1 LNPSDDVFAATSITT
16 NMKNRLL
23 PQIAKFSLFGLM
35 LSCMVSCQTNME
47 GVAYSAAAG
56 VRKAAGQASESAP
69 AYRSGLGT
77 KLGGERYSS
86 VTNTT
91 FYRKSLGSPDAV
103 DSFHYNDEAGAIAML
118 GGDKSATQ
126 RHSGRFNLA
135 NNTLSVA
142 LVGGYDDDAFPSL
155 TSKKAPGRT
164 VVVGTSGSTY
174 EISIENKTKKRVE
187 VVASVDG
194 LDVLDGGAASV
205 KKHGHILE
213 PGQRMAISG
222 LRKNSNQV
230 RAFTFG
236 TVSESAA
243 AKKGES
249 AARNVGVIGL
259 AVWHEDEAAAKQ
271 AAQLEANR
279 RSEANPFGGSP
290 VSLR

>member
-1 LNPSDDVFAATSITT
+1 
-16 NMKNRLL
+16 MKNPLL
-23 PQIAKFSLFGLM
+23 RKIAQLSLIGFALTGF
-35 LSCMVSCQTNME
+35 VSCQSTME
-47 GVAYSAAAG
+47 GVSLASAGMQETSRVAKSYA
-56 VRKAAGQASESAP
+56 VDRP
-69 AYRSGLGT
+69 GLGT

-86 VTNTT
+86 VTSTT

-103 DSFHYNDEAGAIAML
+103 DSFHYNDEKGAIAML

-142 LVGGYDDDAFPSL
+142 LVGGYDDDAFPWM
-155 TSKKAPGRT
+155 TSKSAPGRT
-164 VVVGTSGSTY
+164 VVVGTAGSTY

-243 AKKGES
+243 AKKGEA

-259 AVWHEDEAAAKQ
+259 AVWQEDEAAAKQ